1 MAVKLYREYRIK
13 FYLNMRHYIIIDG
26 KKGEIHPHTW
36 EFALDIKFG
45 RSSFVEFNIFE
56 KGIANF
62 LEKYQ
67 NKVLNDEEPFD
78 SIMPTLENVTD
89 YFSSEFYRII
99 HDIGGMMTRLEASET
114 PTRSYIVNMAEQ
126 VTLYYDVT
134 HDNLYRIFFLIIQ
147 VQHGREVA
155 VPMVHGIV

>member
-99 HDIGGMMTRLEASET
+99 HDIGGMMTRFRGRAKLLQEVILLIWQSRREMHRLT
-114 PTRSYIVNMAEQ
+114 QIQ
-126 VTLYYDVT
+126 
-134 HDNLYRIFFLIIQ
+134 RI
-147 VQHGREVA
+147 
-155 VPMVHGIV
+155 